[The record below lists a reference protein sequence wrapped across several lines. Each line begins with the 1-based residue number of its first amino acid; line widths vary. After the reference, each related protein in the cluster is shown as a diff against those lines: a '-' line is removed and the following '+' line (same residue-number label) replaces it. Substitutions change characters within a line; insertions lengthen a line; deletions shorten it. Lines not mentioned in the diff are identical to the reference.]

1 MIIDSNLVLFEGTI
15 TATGNG
21 QAVALTSLTLPAK
34 LTNIPLKLCITEDF
48 SGAESLTLTLQQA
61 DSATG
66 TFSDITGASLS
77 LNAAALTKGAVQSW
91 NTLPHACTKPW
102 LRLHYSISGT
112 VTKGSIFCALLREE
126 EGGYEQG
133 QYAGNTQA

>member
-77 LNAAALTKGAVQSW
+77 LNAAALTKG
-91 NTLPHACTKPW
+91 
-102 LRLHYSISGT
+102 
-112 VTKGSIFCALLREE
+112 SIFCALLREE